1 MYLPDS
7 ANQNS
12 DTTIIEH
19 LFENVNRAPRICLF
33 RYTESLIFQLF
44 FSPLIDSF

>member
-1 MYLPDS
+1 MYLHDS
-7 ANQNS
+7 LNQNS

-19 LFENVNRAPRICLF
+19 SFENVNRAPRICLF

-44 FSPLIDSF
+44 SPLLIDSF